1 MSDRTFDQPVLVK
14 NGGFI
19 QEIGCLDDAFDFF
32 DEWPREQRGPIFET
46 AFRACQRAH
55 DGQVPLT
62 VARDAVAG
70 FARSVKILQDPLAQF
85 PWMDGTR
92 SGRGGVTA

>member
-1 MSDRTFDQPVLVK
+1 
-14 NGGFI
+14 
-19 QEIGCLDDAFDFF
+19 
-32 DEWPREQRGPIFET
+32 
-46 AFRACQRAH
+46 AH

-92 SGRGGVTA
+92 SGRGGVIA